1 MTSIVLKGDIKKF
14 ERFASRKG
22 LKDVFEP
29 EIKKALKRN
38 SLILI
43 ELIKKKMRGREF
55 EKNSAL
61 TLLLKRSDIPLI
73 GDMNLLRAIDFKL
86 RGSFKSE
93 VGIIS
98 NKKSTGGITKQT
110 IGMQKLA
117 ALMETGYTIK
127 VTKKMLMAIMAS
139 LNEKQSELSSGQ
151 KKGAQQA
158 SNVLGRAKANST
170 FRVPPRPFLTQTFDD
185 PSVQAKLQEV
195 WRQALEQIFRKL
207 GAL

>member
-22 LKDVFEP
+22 FKEVFGP
-29 EIKKALKRN
+29 EMNKGMKRN
-38 SLILI
+38 SLILM
-43 ELIKKKMRGREF
+43 ELIKKKIRGSEF
-55 EKNSAL
+55 EKNATL

-73 GDMNLLRAIDFKL
+73 GDMNLIRAIDFKL
-86 RGSFKSE
+86 RSSFESE

-139 LNEKQSELSSGQ
+139 LSEKQSGLSSGQ

-158 SNVLGRAKANST
+158 SNVLGGAKANST
-170 FRVPPRPFLTQTFDD
+170 FRVPPRPFLTKTFED
-185 PSVQAKLQEV
+185 PQVHAKMQRIWNITLSN
-195 WRQALEQIFRKL
+195 IFKKL